1 MFRGMQCCLI
11 QAFKWR
17 KIPTNGLLGYVLETM
32 IFSLFWQFQVWLA
45 DSLLF
50 RWLTAIVLA
59 ECLQGT
65 GSAKSGVRNCSKCKV
80 AGTTIRRR
88 QSPLRRVNGR
98 TGKMHR
104 GWFAQLRCSSD
115 VLLQSP
121 PKIVGS
127 SKSSFWNTQ
136 RQNPYHRNTGAR
148 SSQGFRGTVVT
159 LFLAVLEKITE

>member
-1 MFRGMQCCLI
+1 MLLVVHLLDHRDRSSTTSTVQYSEECN
-11 QAFKWR
+11 AVSFKPSNGANPKFVATDYWGRCWR
-17 KIPTNGLLGYVLETM
+17 QWFL
-32 IFSLFWQFQVWLA
+32 SLFWQFQVQPSEFQVQPLKFGLWTLY
-45 DSLLF
+45 F
-50 RWLTAIVLA
+50 FWRLTAIVLA

-115 VLLQSP
+115 VVLQTSQ
-121 PKIVGS
+121 KIVGS
-127 SKSSFWNTQ
+127 SKCSF
-136 RQNPYHRNTGAR
+136 
-148 SSQGFRGTVVT
+148 
-159 LFLAVLEKITE
+159 